1 MMLLISVST
10 VSPPLSPS
18 IYLGGQFT
26 RYYDREEHGM
36 EDVDVDLYFGQKI
49 ATDGANSLDWMPVGS
64 GF

>member
-36 EDVDVDLYFGQKI
+36 EDVDVDLSEQKI
-49 ATDGANSLDWMPVGS
+49 ATDGATAW
-64 GF
+64 